1 MHKYPRNSRLANIHS
16 IISVGIGVASM
27 CACVY
32 RSSLRDKD
40 ALEYG
45 VIEAKTQ
52 ISCARLFLRYWLCL
66 KVKSDV
72 DFVAY

>member
-1 MHKYPRNSRLANIHS
+1 
-16 IISVGIGVASM
+16 M

-32 RSSLRDKD
+32 RSSLRDKHG
-40 ALEYG
+40 LEYG
-45 VIEAKTQ
+45 VTEANTQ